1 MLSSTFGR
9 QGLLSSVCFALVLVS
24 AGDVRAQDPRPGVAG
39 ETTQAATG
47 GPEQKKPPPELRGQS
62 QGAPL
67 FRKDVDQ
74 VVLYAAVY
82 DENGELVAG
91 LQQKDFTVFEDKV
104 KEGITYFGRYDVPS
118 TSGIVMD
125 TSGSM
130 RNKIDLVGKAAKL
143 FVSRNHPENEL
154 FLITFDH
161 KVALEEDYTRDS
173 EDIHD
178 ALDNITVSGGT
189 ALYDAVYLAIDKA
202 QNGSEPKKVIVI
214 FTDGEDRDSYYTHEE
229 LLEKI
234 RQSDVQVFMIAILDP
249 DLSDEGGFFGVF
261 KSKRHKVKKKIEEIA
276 ENTGGKVYFPEKI
289 QELED
294 VFQQIALE
302 LRNQYRL
309 AYITHNPLK
318 NGSWRTI
325 TVEVRDA
332 KQKKLSVRAKKGYFP
347 AGPESPAEDD
357 ATQN

>member
-1 MLSSTFGR
+1 MSVINQSICFGCFHRGGVSPAEVIREASRIGYKSVEMLPQEHWNKVHDHGMNIAIVVGHESLPD
-9 QGLLSSVCFALVLVS
+9 GLNKRENHDRIEQEIKYFS
-24 AGDVRAQDPRPGVAG
+24 A
-39 ETTQAATG
+39 E
-47 GPEQKKPPPELRGQS
+47 
-62 QGAPL
+62 
-67 FRKDVDQ
+67 
-74 VVLYAAVY
+74 
-82 DENGELVAG
+82 
-91 LQQKDFTVFEDKV
+91 
-104 KEGITYFGRYDVPS
+104 DVPLS
-118 TSGIVMD
+118 LGIVFD
-125 TSGSM
+125 VSGSM
-130 RNKIDLVGKAAKL
+130 KEKLSIARDAAVAFLKTGSPEDEYFL
-143 FVSRNHPENEL
+143 AEFSAKPSIAQAFTTDISRLQNN
-154 FLITFDH
+154 LIFTEA
-161 KVALEEDYTRDS
+161 K
-173 EDIHD
+173 
-178 ALDNITVSGGT
+178 GMT

-276 ENTGGKVYFPEKI
+276 ENTGGKVYFPKKI

>member
-1 MLSSTFGR
+1 MPSFPLGR
-9 QGLLSSVCFALVLVS
+9 QCLLSSVCFVLVWVSS
-24 AGDVRAQDPRPGVAG
+24 AEGQAQGSRPEATP
-39 ETTQAATG
+39 ETTQA
-47 GPEQKKPPPELRGQS
+47 PPSPQKKSPSEPSAQS
-62 QGAPL
+62 QGAPI
-67 FRKDVDQ
+67 FRQDVDQ

-82 DENGELVAG
+82 DENGELVTG
-91 LQQKDFTVFEDKV
+91 LQQEDFTVFEDKV
-104 KEGITYFGRYDVPS
+104 KEGITYFGRDDVPS

-130 RNKIDLVGKAAKL
+130 RNKINLVVEAAKL
-143 FVSRNHPENEL
+143 FVTRNHPDNEL
-154 FLITFDH
+154 FLITFDG
-161 KVALEEDYTRDS
+161 KADLEEDYTRDA
-173 EDIHD
+173 EDIRD
-178 ALDNITVSGGT
+178 GLDNITVQGGT

-202 QNGSEPKKVIVI
+202 QAGSEPKKVIVI

-234 RQSDVQVFMIAILDP
+234 RQSDVQVFMIAVLDP

-276 ENTGGKVYFPEKI
+276 ENTAGKVYFPEKV
-289 QELED
+289 QELDD

-325 TVEVRDA
+325 TVQVRNA
-332 KQKKLSVRAKKGYFP
+332 KQNKLSVRAKKGYFP
-347 AGPESPAEDD
+347 AGPEPPYEDD
-357 ATQN
+357 ETQN

>member
-1 MLSSTFGR
+1 MLSFASGR
-9 QGLLSSVCFALVLVS
+9 QVLLTTIGFALTLVS
-24 AGDVRAQDPRPGVAG
+24 PAEGQAQGSRPGATS
-39 ETTQAATG
+39 ETTQKVPG
-47 GPEQKKPPPELRGQS
+47 LSEKKKSPPESSKQR
-62 QGAPL
+62 QGPPI
-67 FRKDVDQ
+67 FRQDVDQ

-82 DENGELVAG
+82 DENGELVTG
-91 LQQKDFTVFEDKV
+91 LQQEDFTVFEDKV
-104 KEGITYFGRYDVPS
+104 KEGITYFGRDDVPS

-130 RNKIDLVGKAAKL
+130 GNKIDLVVKAAGL
-143 FVSRNHPENEL
+143 FVTRNHPENEL

-161 KVALEEDYTRDS
+161 KVDLEEDYTRDS
-173 EDIHD
+173 EDIRD

-202 QNGSEPKKVIVI
+202 QSGSEPKKVIVI

-234 RQSDVQVFMIAILDP
+234 RESDVQVFMIAVLDP
-249 DLSDEGGFFGVF
+249 DLSDEGGFFGIF
-261 KSKRHKVKKKIEEIA
+261 KSKRHKVKEKIEEIA
-276 ENTGGKVYFPEKI
+276 ENTGGKVYFPEKV
-289 QELED
+289 QELDE

-325 TVEVRDA
+325 TVQVRDA
-332 KQKKLSVRAKKGYFP
+332 KQRKLSVRAKKGYFP
-347 AGPESPAEDD
+347 AGPEPPIEDD

>member
-1 MLSSTFGR
+1 MLSFALGR
-9 QGLLSSVCFALVLVS
+9 QGLLVCFALVLVS
-24 AGDVRAQDPRPGVAG
+24 AEESRAQGSRPGTTR
-39 ETTQAATG
+39 ETTQAAAG
-47 GPEQKKPPPELRGQS
+47 GDEQKKPPPEPTDQR
-62 QGAPL
+62 QGAPV
-67 FRKDVDQ
+67 FRQDVDQ

-82 DENGELVAG
+82 DENGQLVTG
-91 LQQKDFTVFEDKV
+91 LQQEDFTVFEDKV
-104 KEGITYFGRYDVPS
+104 KEDITYFGRDDVPS
-118 TSGIVMD
+118 TGGIVMD

-130 RNKIDLVGKAAKL
+130 RNKIGLVVEAAKL

-161 KVALEEDYTRDS
+161 QTDLEEDYTRDA
-173 EDIHD
+173 EDIRD

-234 RQSDVQVFMIAILDP
+234 RESDVQVFMIAILDP
-249 DLSDEGGFFGVF
+249 DLSDDGGFFGVF

-325 TVEVRDA
+325 TVQVRKS
-332 KQKKLSVRAKKGYFP
+332 KQQKLSVRAKKGYFP

>member
-1 MLSSTFGR
+1 MLSFASGR
-9 QGLLSSVCFALVLVS
+9 QGLLSFFCFVLILVS
-24 AGDVRAQDPRPGVAG
+24 SGEALAQGSRPEATP
-39 ETTQAATG
+39 ETTQAAPG
-47 GPEQKKPPPELRGQS
+47 VSEAQESPPDQS
-62 QGAPL
+62 QGAPI
-67 FRKDVDQ
+67 FRQDVDQ

-82 DENGELVAG
+82 DETGELVTG
-91 LQQKDFTVFEDKV
+91 LQQEDFTVFEDKV
-104 KEGITYFGRYDVPS
+104 KEGITFFGRDDVPS

-130 RNKIDLVGKAAKL
+130 RSKIDLVVNAAKL
-143 FVSRNHPENEL
+143 FVTRNHPENEL

-161 KVALEEDYTRDS
+161 KVELEEDYTRDA
-173 EDIHD
+173 EDIRD

-189 ALYDAVYLAIDKA
+189 ALYDSIYLGIDKA

-229 LLEKI
+229 LLDKI
-234 RQSDVQVFMIAILDP
+234 RQSDVQVFVIAVLNP

-276 ENTGGKVYFPEKI
+276 ENTGGKVYFPERI
-289 QELED
+289 QELD
-294 VFQQIALE
+294 KVFAQIALE

-325 TVEVRDA
+325 TVEVRDE
-332 KQKKLSVRAKKGYFP
+332 KKRKLSVRAKKGYFP
-347 AGPESPAEDD
+347 AGPEPPTEDD
-357 ATQN
+357 ARQN

>member
-1 MLSSTFGR
+1 MLSCPFGR
-9 QGLLSSVCFALVLVS
+9 LTLLPSIGLALVLVS
-24 AGDVRAQDPRPGVAG
+24 PGEGRAQSSGP
-39 ETTQAATG
+39 ETAQTATG
-47 GPEQKKPPPELRGQS
+47 VSEQQKSSAETGEQN
-62 QGAPL
+62 QGAPI
-67 FRKDVDQ
+67 FRQDVDQ

-82 DENGELVAG
+82 DENGELVTG
-91 LQQKDFTVFEDKV
+91 LQQEDFTVFEDKV
-104 KEGITYFGRYDVPS
+104 KEGITYFGRDDVPS

-130 RNKIDLVGKAAKL
+130 RNKIDLVVKAAQL

-161 KVALEEDYTRDS
+161 EVELEEDYTRDA
-173 EDIHD
+173 EDIRD
-178 ALDNITVSGGT
+178 ALDNITPSGGT
-189 ALYDAVYLAIDKA
+189 AFYDSVYLAIDKA
-202 QNGSEPKKVIVI
+202 QGGSEPKKVIVI

-234 RQSDVQVFMIAILDP
+234 RQSDVQVFVIAVLDP
-249 DLSDEGGFFGVF
+249 DLSDEGGGFFGVF
-261 KSKRHKVKKKIEEIA
+261 KSKRKKVKKKIEEIA

-289 QELED
+289 RELEN
-294 VFQQIALE
+294 VFAQIALE

-325 TVEVRDA
+325 TVQVRDS
-332 KQKKLSVRAKKGYFP
+332 KQQKLSVRAKKGYFP

-357 ATQN
+357 TTRN